1 MIAFEITTDDVQTA
15 VKQGFDVELTD
26 DQAEQILSLLNKQ
39 LVSDMAA
46 FHADDDDDDDALNKA
61 TERAHINIIWQI
73 QREPKKF
80 SAIFAW

>member
-26 DQAEQILSLLNKQ
+26 DQAEQVLSLLNKQ

-46 FHADDDDDDDALNKA
+46 FHADDDDALNEA
-61 TERAHINIIWQI
+61 TQRAHINIIWQI